1 MTGGM
6 TLDLRYQTYTD
17 AIPATY
23 LYHSRPAPSEPHHP
37 APLRIANLACLS
49 AQSCL
54 LYGKG
59 RGYAVSQTK
68 LAILHSSTT
77 LHKVALSA
85 IAVAYQQRYESTGNT
100 GTPLTTV
107 RSPSTSSGFTVQY
120 NAMVSGLGYPLPCPF
135 SLCSATVDNGTQQ
148 MHHWL
153 SMQLLRATAIPATAF
168 SKKRAVY
175 GRLG

>member
-1 MTGGM
+1 M

-77 LHKVALSA
+77 LHKVALHA
-85 IAVAYQQRYESTGNT
+85 IVGGNSQRHEFTANT
-100 GTPLTTV
+100 NCHPTTV
-107 RSPSTSSGFTVQY
+107 HYTFDKLRLHRVIHFMQSG
-120 NAMVSGLGYPLPCPF
+120 VSILIPCPF
-135 SLCSATVDNGTQQ
+135 SLCSATVGVK
-148 MHHWL
+148 L
-153 SMQLLRATAIPATAF
+153 SNRCTTGYLCRYFVTAIPATAPTRKER
-168 SKKRAVY
+168 STV
-175 GRLG
+175 G

>member
-77 LHKVALSA
+77 LHKVALHA
-85 IAVAYQQRYESTGNT
+85 IVGGNSQRHEFTANT
-100 GTPLTTV
+100 NCHPTTV
-107 RSPSTSSGFTVQY
+107 HYTFDKLRLHRVIHFMQSG
-120 NAMVSGLGYPLPCPF
+120 VSILIPCPF

>member
-1 MTGGM
+1 VTGGM

-120 NAMVSGLGYPLPCPF
+120 TLCKVGLAIRYPVR
-135 SLCSATVDNGTQQ
+135 SRYAR
-148 MHHWL
+148 
-153 SMQLLRATAIPATAF
+153 QLLGLSSPTDAPLAICADT
-168 SKKRAVY
+168 S
-175 GRLG
+175 

>member
-1 MTGGM
+1 VLNVISQHSISHALDISRITHLGTGVVIWWHAPWLSAAPPRYLHAGGLKLIWAYWVTGGM

-77 LHKVALSA
+77 LHKVALCA
-85 IAVAYQQRYESTGNT
+85 IAVAYQQRYESTGDT
-100 GTPLTTV
+100 GTPLATV
-107 RSPSTSSGFTVQY
+107 RYAFDK
-120 NAMVSGLGYPLPCPF
+120 L
-135 SLCSATVDNGTQQ
+135 SLHRTTHP
-148 MHHWL
+148 M
-153 SMQLLRATAIPATAF
+153 
-168 SKKRAVY
+168 
-175 GRLG
+175 